1 MYIKHLIFAVIAV
14 LLLANGSI
22 AAPAHYVKPCMY
34 EKQMAD
40 LRLQSPQETHYNL
53 NQENSAIATY
63 IDPSNWPEPQP
74 QKSFFDRILEMI
86 WQIPRELL
94 TPPAD
99 YKERF
104 GRSSRNELDYAEWL
118 VEITL

>member
-1 MYIKHLIFAVIAV
+1 MYIYHLIFAVIAV
-14 LLLANGSI
+14 LLLANGST
-22 AAPAHYVKPCMY
+22 AAPTHYVKPCMY
-34 EKQMAD
+34 EQQMGE
-40 LRLQSPQETHYNL
+40 LRLQSPQGLHYNL

-63 IDPSNWPEPQP
+63 IDPLNWPEPQA
-74 QKSFFDRILEMI
+74 QKSLLDSILEII

-99 YKERF
+99 FKERF
-104 GRSSRNELDYAEWL
+104 ARSSQNELDYAEWL